1 MRCQLLEVLNQ
12 SGCIRLLQKE
22 PTSFIEQRS
31 SLRNSK
37 ERVGSIVE
45 HAYFSRE
52 EIAYVETVDNGKP
65 ILESRIDIQSA
76 IDALKVS

>member
-1 MRCQLLEVLNQ
+1 M
-12 SGCIRLLQKE
+12 
-22 PTSFIEQRS
+22 
-31 SLRNSK
+31 RNSE